1 MLDGYATYARRHT
14 QKTFVTIHFSLKKVH
29 SLNWAP
35 VIPLWAVCTLQPS
48 TYGAWKFKMG
58 IITHR
63 CFYYGIFI
71 HFSIVLWDFRNFYF
85 MACDTQICSGKSFT
99 DRCLL
104 AKFLRSLFMKRD
116 WHYLS
121 APELSVF
128 AFLPFTLLPF
138 SQITSQEMISRAIR
152 YQFFIRKHF
161 CRGYHPLVK
170 YVEDSTFYITD
181 RNSCFSSF
189 MAIMIEEVVVP
200 VVSLC
205 LDC

>member
-128 AFLPFTLLPF
+128 AFLPFTLFSDHLSGNDLTCHPLSIFHSQTFLQRLSSF
-138 SQITSQEMISRAIR
+138 SQICWRQHILHYGS
-152 YQFFIRKHF
+152 
-161 CRGYHPLVK
+161 
-170 YVEDSTFYITD
+170 
-181 RNSCFSSF
+181 
-189 MAIMIEEVVVP
+189 
-200 VVSLC
+200 
-205 LDC
+205 